1 MTMTM
6 ARAIKDRPSR
16 CLWGTYSDTTGAGA
30 IVFRDFPEQRDK
42 DNGLKFRDLHVP
54 CCDVNSD
61 ATGIANATPHQQFGS
76 VLCGP
81 RAFPMLICGLTMAS
95 F

>member
-1 MTMTM
+1 MSFQ
-6 ARAIKDRPSR
+6 RPKPKGRR
-16 CLWGTYSDTTGAGA
+16 CIDGEFLNTTGAGA
-30 IVFRDFPEQRDK
+30 IVFREFPVQLSD
-42 DNGLKFRDLHVP
+42 GFGDLHVP

>member
-1 MTMTM
+1 MTM
-6 ARAIKDRPSR
+6 ANNVDRRRRIGP
-16 CLWGTYSDTTGAGA
+16 YDQTTGAGA
-30 IVFRDFPEQRDK
+30 IVFREFPEQL
-42 DNGLKFRDLHVP
+42 DNGIDFRDLHVP

>member
-6 ARAIKDRPSR
+6 ANNVNDRR
-16 CLWGTYSDTTGAGA
+16 CIRGPYGRTTGAGA
-30 IVFRDFPEQRDK
+30 IVFREFPEQL
-42 DNGLKFRDLHVP
+42 DNVNGFRDLHVP

-61 ATGIANATPHQQFGS
+61 ATGIANVTPHQQFGS